1 MYHRVADPPLD
12 PWGLCVAP
20 DRFRDQLVALKAHR
34 VVISLDE
41 LVDALE
47 AGAVPPRA
55 TALTFDDGYS
65 DNASTAK
72 PLLEELGVPATM
84 FLTTGSLGKDRPFW
98 WDELATLVL
107 AGRRAADFDFE
118 VAGVRLAARWDAQ
131 DSLPRD
137 LKDWRTQAG
146 TDAPRRVAYAHLW
159 SALQRLEV
167 AARDRAMARLRERLS
182 GDGSL
187 VEPNGDLPMSA
198 KAAHSLPSNLIH
210 LGGHGRSHVP
220 LPALPLEQR
229 RVEVAG
235 GRADLA
241 EFERGREATGFAYP
255 HGEWDAATRQL
266 VIEAGF
272 RWAVAAHEGKV
283 DPGRYDRFALP
294 RMEVADWTG
303 AELLRKA
310 SLLGAA

>member
-146 TDAPRRVAYAHLW
+146 TNAPRRVAYATPRRAGARW
-159 SALQRLEV
+159 PTTWPASPPLQ
-167 AARDRAMARLRERLS
+167 
-182 GDGSL
+182 
-187 VEPNGDLPMSA
+187 
-198 KAAHSLPSNLIH
+198 
-210 LGGHGRSHVP
+210 
-220 LPALPLEQR
+220 QR
-229 RVEVAG
+229 RRQVR
-235 GRADLA
+235 RAALR
-241 EFERGREATGFAYP
+241 RGY
-255 HGEWDAATRQL
+255 
-266 VIEAGF
+266 
-272 RWAVAAHEGKV
+272 
-283 DPGRYDRFALP
+283 DPAPG
-294 RMEVADWTG
+294 
-303 AELLRKA
+303 
-310 SLLGAA
+310 